1 MCIFQSSGNGIVGAI
16 FLVTFITI
24 GAFIFANLVVA
35 DLVANLVCFAVKV
48 PSCTCSFQVLHEA
61 DVCYCIM

>member
-1 MCIFQSSGNGIVGAI
+1 MYVCIECSPASNEVKFEFMHILQSSGNGIVGAI

-35 DLVANLVCFAVKV
+35 DLVANLVRVV
-48 PSCTCSFQVLHEA
+48 
-61 DVCYCIM
+61 

>member
-1 MCIFQSSGNGIVGAI
+1 MDSNLPAICVLQSSGNGIVGAV

-35 DLVANLVCFAVKV
+35 DLVANLVSNLQDHLVSLYF
-48 PSCTCSFQVLHEA
+48 P
-61 DVCYCIM
+61 II